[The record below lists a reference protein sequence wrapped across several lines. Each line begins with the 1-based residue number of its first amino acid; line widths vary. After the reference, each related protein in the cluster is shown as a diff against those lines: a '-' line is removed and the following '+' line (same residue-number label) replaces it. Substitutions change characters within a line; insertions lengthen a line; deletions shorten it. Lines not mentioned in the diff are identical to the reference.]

1 MKSSNL
7 LNLGNPRKVKE
18 NRSPILKQ
26 DALDAIEA
34 EIERHSVE
42 LCGLGFQHYR
52 FAVKLPRQHW
62 RQRVSRLYYAAY
74 AVSRAL
80 RLYVWGEYSAEAKD
94 HQRIGHLPDDFP
106 GKARLANQLPVLRED
121 RNTCD
126 YDHAS
131 RAVDLLIPTS
141 DAVQLVREFL
151 AETKSYLKAKGLE
164 IRGGP

>member
-7 LNLGNPRKVKE
+7 LNLGNLRKVKE
-18 NRSPILKQ
+18 NLTSILNP

-34 EIERHSVE
+34 EIKRHSVE

-62 RQRVSRLYYAAY
+62 RQKVSRLYYAAY

-80 RLYVWGEYSAEAKD
+80 RLYVLGEYSRDRKD
-94 HQRIGHLPDDFP
+94 HQRIGQLPADFP
-106 GKARLANQLPVLRED
+106 DRSRLANKLSVLRDD

-131 RAVDLLIPTS
+131 RAADLLIPTS
-141 DAVQLVREFL
+141 EAVQLVRDFL
-151 AETKSYLKAKGLE
+151 AETKSYLKAKGLD

>member
-7 LNLGNPRKVKE
+7 LNLGNARKVKE
-18 NRSPILKQ
+18 NLTSILNQ

-42 LCGLGFQHYR
+42 LWSLGLQHYR
-52 FAVKLPRQHW
+52 FAVKLPRQLW
-62 RQRVSRLYYAAY
+62 RQKVSRLYYAAY
-74 AVSRAL
+74 SVSRAR
-80 RLYVWGEYSAEAKD
+80 RLYVAGEYSTESKD
-94 HQRIGHLPDDFP
+94 HQKIGHLPDDFP
-106 GKARLANQLPVLRED
+106 NRGRFANQLSVLHDD

-131 RAVDLLIPTS
+131 RAADLLIPTS
-141 DAVQLVREFL
+141 EAVQLVRDFL
-151 AETKSYLKAKGLE
+151 AETKSYLKAKGLD